1 MMGLLLAL
9 SLFSASKT
17 ARVVIGNDTLFV
29 EVAVT
34 EEERA
39 LGLMYREFLPENGGM
54 LFIFEDEDYL
64 SFWMKNTMI
73 PLSIAFI
80 NSDGVIV
87 DIQDMEPYTTTPHVS
102 KKPAQFALEVNQGWF
117 KKHGVKVGDR
127 VKFIF
132 D

>member
-87 DIQDMEPYTTTPHVS
+87 DIQDMEPFTTTPHVS
-102 KKPAQFALEVNQGWF
+102 KKPARFALEVNQGWF

>member
-1 MMGLLLAL
+1 MIGLLLAL

-17 ARVVIGNDTLFV
+17 AKVVIGNDTLFV

-39 LGLMYREFLPENGGM
+39 LGLMYREFLPENSGM

-80 NSDGVIV
+80 DSDGVIV
-87 DIQDMEPYTTTPHVS
+87 DIQDMEPYTTTPHIS
-102 KKPAQFALEVNQGWF
+102 KKPARYALEVNQGWF